1 MPRPIEAVID
11 PLALRH
17 NYRLA
22 REALP
27 GRAFAVVK
35 ANAYGHGIAR
45 AAAALGDIADGF
57 ALLDLDEAISLR
69 ERGVTLPILLLEG
82 VFTPTD
88 IGVVRDHAL
97 SVVVHCREQFEW
109 LKIAGLLGHV
119 PLFVKFNTGMNRL
132 GFPLADAGWLLP
144 ELAQLPVGSVTLMTH
159 FADADGD
166 GGITEQWARFRTL
179 TRDWSG
185 EISVANSA
193 TILRF
198 PEVGGAWSRPGI
210 MLYGGSPFGWKDS
223 DRRAEVLGLRPAMT
237 LQSRLLA
244 VQQLQRGDTVGYGRT
259 FVADSDMRVGVV
271 ACGYADGYPRHA
283 PAGTPVLVNGVR
295 TRLVGRVSMDMLTV
309 DLTPCPAAQ
318 AGDPVV
324 LFGEGLPADE
334 VAAAAGT
341 ISYEL
346 FCALAPRVPVRELA
360 RGA

>member
-11 PLALRH
+11 PMALRH

-69 ERGVTLPILLLEG
+69 ERGVNLPILLLEG
-82 VFTPTD
+82 VFSQTD

-109 LKIAGLLGHV
+109 LRVAGLLGHV

-132 GFPLADAGWLLP
+132 GFALADAGWLLP

-166 GGITEQWARFRTL
+166 GGIAEQWARFRTL
-179 TRDWSG
+179 TRDWTG

-210 MLYGGSPFGWKDS
+210 MLYGGSPFGWS
-223 DRRAEVLGLRPAMT
+223 DPARRAEAIGLRPAMT
-237 LQSRLLA
+237 LRSQLLS
-244 VQQLQRGDTVGYGRT
+244 VQQLARGETVGYGRT
-259 FVADSDMRVGVV
+259 FVAEAGMRVGVV

-283 PAGTPVLVNGVR
+283 PSGTPVLVNGVR
-295 TRLVGRVSMDMLTV
+295 TRLIGRVSMDMLTV

-360 RGA
+360 RVA